1 MKLRVLLFKECNR
14 RCKGC
19 CNKDW
24 DLDALP
30 QCESFKGYDTIM
42 LTGGEPL
49 LQPELIKKVATEIR
63 AVTDTPIYVYT
74 AKCDDSA
81 AMIDVLKHVDG
92 ITLTLHTR
100 KDAPIFRE
108 FNAALKESGLL
119 GKSLRLNVFRGISI
133 GDTDLAGWR
142 VKTDI
147 RWIKDCPLP
156 TDEVFMRYGVA
167 ESA

>member
-24 DLDALP
+24 ELDALP
-30 QCESFKGYDTIM
+30 KCESFEGYKSIM
-42 LTGGEPL
+42 LTGGEPML
-49 LQPELIKKVATEIR
+49 NPEMIKSVAAEIR
-63 AVTDTPIYVYT
+63 AVTNAPIYVYT

-81 AMIDVLKHVDG
+81 ALIDVLKHVDG

-100 KDAPIFRE
+100 KDAPIFRD
-108 FNAALKESGLL
+108 FNEALKASGLT
-119 GKSLRLNVFRGISI
+119 GKSLRLNVFNGISI
-133 GDTDLAGWR
+133 GDTDLTDWK
-142 VKTDI
+142 VKSGI

-156 TDEVFMRYGVA
+156 TDEVFQQYGVTA
-167 ESA
+167 